1 MIKLVL
7 FGLGFMVVFY
17 GGIYLIG
24 KGFLNKDDFK

>member
-7 FGLGFMVVFY
+7 FGLGFMIVFY

-24 KGFLNKDDFK
+24 KGMFDKDDFR